1 MDHRPPGSSVHGFS
15 RQEYWRGLP
24 CPPPGDL
31 SNPGIE
37 PRSLMSP
44 ALIGGF
50 YTISATWEA
59 LLYIHTP
66 TAHQE
71 DALRFTEAAPDTR
84 HPACTHSHTPWRV
97 WCAHMADSPVLAGH
111 IQPDTGV
118 HRCTQNPPCTTVH
131 TGVQMHGHVGT
142 HADVPICFTTAYTLD
157 KRCQLTP
164 VPMKAQTQTH
174 RVTHGD
180 KRQNTPPHAQE
191 APA

>member
-1 MDHRPPGSSVHGFS
+1 MPMGFS

-50 YTISATWEA
+50 FTISATWEA
-59 LLYIHTP
+59 LLYIHTNSP
-66 TAHQE
+66 PGGCTQIHRSCARHTSSSLHAQPHAMACLVCPHGRQPSAGWTHTA
-71 DALRFTEAAPDTR
+71 R
-84 HPACTHSHTPWRV
+84 
-97 WCAHMADSPVLAGH
+97 
-111 IQPDTGV
+111 
-118 HRCTQNPPCTTVH
+118 HRCAQMHAEPPCTTVH
-131 TGVQMHGHVGT
+131 IGVQMHGHVGT

-180 KRQNTPPHAQE
+180 N
-191 APA
+191 